1 MKLWRM
7 RDLTVEKNT
16 IFKTLPVSK
25 IMHLFLGTNVPA
37 EIIKKQNQ
45 KQKKIIWNGNN
56 PKIKHYTLC
65 NKHENGDLKM

>member
-1 MKLWRM
+1 
-7 RDLTVEKNT
+7 
-16 IFKTLPVSK
+16 
-25 IMHLFLGTNVPA
+25 MHLFLGTNVPA
-37 EIIKKQNQ
+37 EIIKKLNQ